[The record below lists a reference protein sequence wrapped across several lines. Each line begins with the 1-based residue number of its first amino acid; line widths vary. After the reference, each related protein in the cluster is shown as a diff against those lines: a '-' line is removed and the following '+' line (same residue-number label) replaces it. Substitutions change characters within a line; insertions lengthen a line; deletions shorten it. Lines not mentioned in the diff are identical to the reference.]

1 MFDKN
6 RFSVIDRLKNSLVHA
21 YTDQGLLCSRKNMV
35 FLIKDLGN
43 PKIEPIATIPWQ
55 FWQQI
60 AHIRTLDRY
69 FKHSILQVHNTQAV
83 GYLVSTGHAW
93 WRISYDGVVSRV
105 KRFSDT
111 RPMNRGICESKTG
124 ITYVAEYSSN
134 PDRNPMRVYRSV
146 DLQNFDVAWEFTG
159 KPIRHIHALIADP
172 ELQNRVWVLTGDLDD
187 ECGFF
192 FTDDDF
198 SSLQCFL
205 MRGQQTRATDIII
218 RNGSL
223 YWGMD
228 SPSQT
233 SFILRTSKNSADD
246 IEELCELPGPAYYM
260 GQNQAGGMY
269 LATTVEPGVA
279 VQDDLG
285 HMFGTNPDGSWE
297 EVTAAK
303 TDRFPQKGI
312 FYFPRGVLPENF
324 VVFSQRALNPF
335 EGYLTIARDCLW
347 S

>member
-1 MFDKN
+1 
-6 RFSVIDRLKNSLVHA
+6 
-21 YTDQGLLCSRKNMV
+21 
-35 FLIKDLGN
+35 
-43 PKIEPIATIPWQ
+43 
-55 FWQQI
+55 
-60 AHIRTLDRY
+60 
-69 FKHSILQVHNTQAV
+69 
-83 GYLVSTGHAW
+83 
-93 WRISYDGVVSRV
+93 
-105 KRFSDT
+105 
-111 RPMNRGICESKTG
+111 
-124 ITYVAEYSSN
+124 
-134 PDRNPMRVYRSV
+134 MRVYRSA
-146 DLQNFDVAWEFTG
+146 DLQHFDVAWEFTG
-159 KPIRHIHALIADP
+159 KPIRHIHALIVDP

-233 SFILRTSKNSADD
+233 SFILRTSKDFADD

-260 GQNQAGGMY
+260 GQNQVGGLY

-285 HMFGTNPDGSWE
+285 HMFGTRPDGSWE
-297 EVTAAK
+297 EMKTAR
-303 TDRFPQKGI
+303 TDSFPQKGI